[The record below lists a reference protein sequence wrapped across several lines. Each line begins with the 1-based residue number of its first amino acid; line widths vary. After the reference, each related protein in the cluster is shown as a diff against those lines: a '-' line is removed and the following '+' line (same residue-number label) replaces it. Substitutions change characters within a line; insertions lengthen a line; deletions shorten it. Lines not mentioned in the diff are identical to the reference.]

1 MTTGPFDDPHL
12 DAAWRAYAD
21 QDRDLVPRP
30 DLERIVLARCW
41 AESARGAKGA
51 RSARGARGANR
62 AKGRRVTVYALAAAA
77 SMALMAL
84 ASQAWDAPALAPAPL
99 EARAL
104 EAAAY
109 PPPVASQPGRLVVRP
124 ARRDSAVELGGAY
137 VQHVELPAAL
147 MLFDAGPLQLREPL
161 QMVRLR
167 LPREALQALGL
178 VLLEPDAGGVVDVD
192 VLVGED
198 GLPRDIRQVRIG
210 QEQRQ

>member
-21 QDRDLVPRP
+21 QERNLSPRRDLEQ
-30 DLERIVLARCW
+30 LVLARCL
-41 AESARGAKGA
+41 AEGARGDKGARGARGAKGA
-51 RSARGARGANR
+51 RGATGLRI
-62 AKGRRVTVYALAAAA
+62 TVYALAAAA
-77 SMALMAL
+77 SITLMAL
-84 ASQAWDAPALAPAPL
+84 ASQAWDAPELVPAPL
-99 EARAL
+99 EARAMG
-104 EAAAY
+104 AAGY
-109 PPPVASQPGRLVVRP
+109 PPPVTSQPGRLAVGPPRQDTVAELVV
-124 ARRDSAVELGGAY
+124 AY

-147 MLFDAGPLQLREPL
+147 MLFDAGPLQSREPL